1 MQKHQ
6 IGKQSTSW
14 LWIVF
19 IAFLVPVTM
28 STVWANATQPAVGT
42 AHSAEELLEQMMAAE
57 YAIYEEAEKGA
68 LELRLQIYKYYMDQ
82 KFDVPLATSIH
93 HKQIVDHISDLYRR
107 LLMLRIETIVENKR
121 RWPDQPVTDQIDML
135 KYQPQ
140 LLTDIM
146 LNLDWMVTLDP
157 LELSWD
163 QRKAILT
170 NWHLRDVGRMKKNH
184 QANLRLIDIKSTL
197 SREMPDAVWVK
208 GSVDAIVALHTEIF
222 DDYRLNLTK
231 IWEFLSPD
239 QRAILLKMTLVALR
253 PQ

>member
-1 MQKHQ
+1 MQKYQ

-82 KFDVPLATSIH
+82 KFDVPLATSTH
-93 HKQIVDHISDLYRR
+93 HKKIVDHIADLYGR
-107 LLMLRIETIVENKR
+107 LLMLRIETIIETKR
-121 RWPDQPVTDQIDML
+121 RWPGLQVPDQIDML
-135 KYQPQ
+135 TYQPQ
-140 LLTDIM
+140 LLNDIM
-146 LNLDWMVTLDP
+146 LNIDWMVTLDP

-163 QRKAILT
+163 QQKAILT
-170 NWHLRDVGRMKKNH
+170 NWHRRDTGRMEKNH
-184 QANLRLIDIKSTL
+184 QVNLRLIDIKSTL
-197 SREMPDAVWVK
+197 SREIPDSVWLK
-208 GSVDAIVALHTEIF
+208 ESVDAIVTLQTEIF
-222 DDYRLNLTK
+222 DDYRLNFKKT
-231 IWEFLSPD
+231 WEFLSPD
-239 QRAILLKMTLVALR
+239 QRDNLLKMSLVALR
-253 PQ
+253 SQ